1 MTITDSLWREFDE
14 EMATTRR
21 YLERVPDDRLGWKP
35 HEKSM
40 TLGRL
45 ATFLAELPGWIVNT
59 LTKGELDIFPPG
71 APPPKWEA
79 LSSRTAILD
88 LFEKNVATAR
98 KSMREA
104 ADAEWPKPWAFRM
117 QGKTV
122 WSAPKSHV
130 YRSTVMNHLV
140 HHRAQLGVY
149 FRLLDIPVPA
159 VYGPSA
165 DERGM

>member
-1 MTITDSLWREFDE
+1 MSIADGLWLEFDE
-14 EMATTRR
+14 EMAATRR

-59 LTKGELDIFPPG
+59 LTRDELDIFPPG
-71 APPPKWEA
+71 SPPPKWEA
-79 LSSRTAILD
+79 LGSRKAILD
-88 LFEKNVATAR
+88 LFERNVAAARTALQGAR
-98 KSMREA
+98 DPDWAR
-104 ADAEWPKPWAFRM
+104 PWAFKM
-117 QGKTV
+117 QGKAV
-122 WSAPKSHV
+122 WTAPRSHV

-140 HHRAQLGVY
+140 HHRAQLGVF
-149 FRLLDIPVPA
+149 FRLLDVPVPA

-165 DERGM
+165 DERM